1 MGDSKMRPTDEIKK
15 LVKNMSFKA
24 GPEMDNDLWT
34 DTTRAHDQSQKTE
47 WSQERSLLRRITMN
61 TRTMK
66 IVAVALIALAI
77 LLPLSYGAS
86 KIIKFV
92 VEEFTIMYGVD
103 DENTKY
109 ITAYAFNPTVKGD
122 CINNKEDAKQ
132 AEKEILQLI
141 KEGKAEQINPSE
153 YKAILSNGG
162 EVIYDTLGIPIEILG
177 SENRKEK
184 IQELTDEIEDLKKAG
199 EFERTFL
206 DVVKSPKGR
215 DVYIYKTRYTLS
227 NGVTITLNSGYGHKV
242 EEIKKE

>member
-1 MGDSKMRPTDEIKK
+1 MNTQKKIEQCLRAAPRPPAPDGLLDRLQADVPAQDIKIQQP
-15 LVKNMSFKA
+15 S
-24 GPEMDNDLWT
+24 
-34 DTTRAHDQSQKTE
+34 
-47 WSQERSLLRRITMN
+47 LRRWFAPTGRQISPW
-61 TRTMK
+61 R
-66 IVAVALIALAI
+66 VAAAAAIAIACLV
-77 LLPLSYGAS
+77 PLSYGAA

-92 VEEFTIMYGVD
+92 VEEFTVMYGVD
-103 DENTKY
+103 DENAKY

-122 CINNKEDAKQ
+122 CINNKEEAKQ